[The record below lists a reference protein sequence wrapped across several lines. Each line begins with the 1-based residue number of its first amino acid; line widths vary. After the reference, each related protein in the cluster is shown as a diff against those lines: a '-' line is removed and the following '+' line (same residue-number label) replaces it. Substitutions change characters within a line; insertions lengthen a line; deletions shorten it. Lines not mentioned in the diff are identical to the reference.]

1 MSSSDSIVPADQVPP
16 AQQPGSTAEFTPTA
30 ESAPTWAPQPAQAS
44 KSPLFYP
51 LLAGALALTAIGPIA
66 AVAPGMLRPLM
77 LWALFAAVLYLAHRA
92 TWRGAAGEKRK
103 FSWQPLVPLMLPVIA
118 VYVISAGAY
127 IQFGRAWWAPLAV
140 AAVVAALV
148 LFAGPVVAR
157 LRTRA

>member
-1 MSSSDSIVPADQVPP
+1 V
-16 AQQPGSTAEFTPTA
+16 
-30 ESAPTWAPQPAQAS
+30 QAS

-77 LWALFAAVLYLAHRA
+77 LWALFAAVLFLAHRA

-148 LFAGPVVAR
+148 FFAGPVVGR
-157 LRTRA
+157 MRKRE